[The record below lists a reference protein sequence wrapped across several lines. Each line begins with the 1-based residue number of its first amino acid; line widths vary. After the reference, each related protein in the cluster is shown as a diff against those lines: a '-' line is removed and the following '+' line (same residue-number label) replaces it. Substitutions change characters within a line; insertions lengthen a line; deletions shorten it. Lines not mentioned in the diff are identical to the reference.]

1 MADPIKVDCH
11 IHLYR
16 TPQEGMDAKEGY
28 TIWEYGRQ
36 DRVALSKQSGTVE
49 EVEEAMTR
57 AGISKAIIVNLYPTQ
72 DARARY
78 EKLGL
83 PKSEI
88 EPRIREE
95 FKDYNRWACQVA
107 RTHPRIATYIG
118 LDVGLF
124 SQAEN
129 LAHLQELLDAGATG
143 LKLHGPAQGF
153 SMADERLWPIYAACQ
168 ERGLPI
174 IAHSGPDKAGKG
186 FSEPGMFAAALK
198 AFPKLTLALAHMG
211 GATWRQARELAA
223 ACPNACFDVCE
234 VIEWNRSENGPSD
247 ADLAQLIKDIG
258 PSRVMMGSDYPW
270 YDLDHTVER
279 VMALPVL
286 SREEK
291 EGILGANALRILKL

>member
-16 TPQEGMDAKEGY
+16 SPQEGIDAKEGY

-36 DRVALSKQSGTVE
+36 DRVALSKESGTVE
-49 EVEEAMTR
+49 EVEKAMTK

-88 EPRIREE
+88 ELRIREE

-107 RTHPRIATYIG
+107 RAHPRIATYIG

-124 SQAEN
+124 SQSEN

-186 FSEPGMFAAALK
+186 FSEPRMFAAALK

-211 GATWRQARELAA
+211 GATWRQARDLAA
-223 ACPNACFDVCE
+223 SCPNACFDVCE
-234 VIEWNRSENGPSD
+234 VIEWNHSEKGPSD

-270 YDLDHTVER
+270 YDLDHTVDR
-279 VMALPVL
+279 VMELPLL

-291 EGILGANALRILKL
+291 EGILGANAVRILKL